1 MRSRLPGCRHGRL
14 CPCGALIRDG
24 YQATCAKCIARG
36 RWTRRK
42 ADRGYRDSLA

>member
-14 CPCGALIRDG
+14 CPCGALARDG
-24 YQATCAKCIARG
+24 YPACVKCISRD
-36 RWTRRK
+36 RWSRRK